1 MTLRIWSPMVLAALA
16 LAGCAAGRGTYF
28 LAEAQQHVRVAEEAG
43 APTRAVYAW
52 TMADQYMRKAWEE
65 WGNSDFEDSEK
76 LARKASEWAD
86 KAEQAA
92 RSGSAVEMIDRGSV
106 PENRPSSDDEEVAP

>member
-28 LAEAQQHVRVAEEAG
+28 LAEAQQHVRAAEEAG

-65 WGNSDFEDSEK
+65 WGNSAFEDSR
-76 LARKASEWAD
+76 ARRPNG
-86 KAEQAA
+86 QT
-92 RSGSAVEMIDRGSV
+92 
-106 PENRPSSDDEEVAP
+106 RPSRPPAPAAPSR